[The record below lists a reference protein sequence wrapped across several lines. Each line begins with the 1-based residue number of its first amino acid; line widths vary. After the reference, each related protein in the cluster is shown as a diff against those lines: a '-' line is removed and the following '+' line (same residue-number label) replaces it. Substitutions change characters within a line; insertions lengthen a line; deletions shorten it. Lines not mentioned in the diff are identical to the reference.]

1 MASEINGISNNRS
14 WLVHIDLPLQK
25 HRTLVQHLVFH
36 SLPMTTLF
44 LSISDFQ
51 ASSVSLHYIL
61 NHHVIRV
68 DPSNVLLLRRRIG
81 GREAIACD
89 LPFTINFSEDEQLL
103 ISLVS
108 FTTTFDDSSTG
119 RVGTCIMSAA
129 RF

>member
-14 WLVHIDLPLQK
+14 WLVHIDPPLQK

-44 LSISDFQ
+44 LSISNFQ

-68 DPSNVLLLRRRIG
+68 DPSNVLFG
-81 GREAIACD
+81 GG
-89 LPFTINFSEDEQLL
+89 
-103 ISLVS
+103 LV
-108 FTTTFDDSSTG
+108 
-119 RVGTCIMSAA
+119 VEKQ
-129 RF
+129 